1 MSFLIGV
8 VIGMG
13 IVLVWNVTSIAGDVK
28 VIRKW
33 VSQIAEDIRDA
44 EKARI
49 RDSIIGG
56 GYNHGNTPE

>member
-1 MSFLIGV
+1 MIILAGV
-8 VIGMG
+8 VIASLMVSAWHLG
-13 IVLVWNVTSIAGDVK
+13 SIAGDVK